1 MSWGA
6 CIHLITREIVLS
18 AISFVNVKEKFGFVY
33 FYCTLAERKFVAK
46 IAALGG
52 LWHFGLMRERIPM
65 ILTRREQQVNVCL
78 NPFSTDIRKDFKSLR
93 FSLLMIEYF
102 RCARTSSA
110 SFRFS
115 FLSRN
120 DTGRQRK
127 KQASETSTEPPSALS
142 VEIKWK
148 MQERMNRDSH
158 LVTRINGTFGRQEAI
173 AVITCGSRFKLFSSL
188 CFGSGSLFMC
198 HKRSCC

>member
-1 MSWGA
+1 MGRMHTFNYLRDRSLDDKL
-6 CIHLITREIVLS
+6 CECERLC
-18 AISFVNVKEKFGFVY
+18 FVH

-46 IAALGG
+46 IRDLGG
-52 LWHFGLMRERIPM
+52 LWHFALMRERISM
-65 ILTRREQQVNVCL
+65 ILTRRGEQVCL
-78 NPFSTDIRKDFKSLR
+78 NLFSSTSEKTLR

-120 DTGRQRK
+120 DTGRRRK
-127 KQASETSTEPPSALS
+127 KQANETSTEPPSSSTLS
-142 VEIKWK
+142 VAIKWK
-148 MQERMNRDSH
+148 MQKRMNRDSH
-158 LVTRINGTFGRQEAI
+158 LVTRINGTFGGQEAI

-188 CFGSGSLFMC
+188 CLDLGSLFMR